1 MVQFTTIKWVKNFI
15 VKKASFKND
24 KIMCFWRWLRIW
36 FGFHSR
42 TGTEVAQLVSF
53 QSEISLFNL
62 TLCSLEFDG
71 DEEK

>member
-42 TGTEVAQLVSF
+42 TGTEVAQLV